1 MSQRSSVSVSKYSS
15 KPGGGVLFIQVR
27 VFYKLVTDGV
37 LLRHNGFQVSIR
49 ATVCHFRKPRD
60 LSKICTPG
68 DAAGYFTLSFIS
80 EGEDGVKK
88 SAVLQLK
95 CMDEVN

>member
-1 MSQRSSVSVSKYSS
+1 MSQRSSVSVSQDSS

-37 LLRHNGFQVSIR
+37 LLRHNGFQVSIQ

-68 DAAGYFTLSFIS
+68 DVAGISLFLSFQRAKT
-80 EGEDGVKK
+80 ELKK
-88 SAVLQLK
+88 VQFF
-95 CMDEVN
+95 N